1 MLDHNPK
8 HQSQMLTASQ
18 LKPFFNDV
26 EREYQGNTVYLS
38 PDNHLEHTAGN
49 ADPVTLDSLTFVHQH
64 RKDILTISTTN
75 KGNPHVIKIIV
86 NIAWIIRDV
95 DGEVIAFEV
104 IDEHDAK
111 MVVEYK

>member
-8 HQSQMLTASQ
+8 HQSQMLMASQ

-26 EREYQGNTVYLS
+26 ERKYQGKIVYLS
-38 PDNHLEHTAGN
+38 PDNHLEHTVGN

-75 KGNPHVIKIIV
+75 KGNPHVIKIV
-86 NIAWIIRDV
+86 RDV

>member
-8 HQSQMLTASQ
+8 HQSEMLITSQ

-26 EREYQGNTVYLS
+26 EREYRGKTVYLY
-38 PDNHLEHTAGN
+38 PDSHLEYTPGN
-49 ADPVTLDSLTFVHQH
+49 VDPVTLDSLTIVHQH
-64 RKDILTISTTN
+64 RKDFLTIHTTD
-75 KGNPHVIKIIV
+75 KGSPHEIKIV
-86 NIAWIIRDV
+86 ANLVWIIRDV

-111 MVVEYK
+111 MVVEFK